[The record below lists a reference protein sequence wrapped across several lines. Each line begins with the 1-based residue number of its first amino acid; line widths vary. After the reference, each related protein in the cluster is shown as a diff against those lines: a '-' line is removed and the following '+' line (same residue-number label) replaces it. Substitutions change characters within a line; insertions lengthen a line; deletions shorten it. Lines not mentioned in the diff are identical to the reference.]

1 MSGPCRP
8 LSHQRHGMGKRA
20 GAEVP
25 SVAQGALVPAM
36 IQRAPIL
43 GIEPVQGG
51 GPDTLAF
58 AVELDIDHE
67 TAQRMADRRRDGF
80 FKGRRTTVKEVDG

>member
-51 GPDTLAF
+51 DPDTLAF

-67 TAQRMADRRRDGF
+67 TAQRMADRRRDRF
-80 FKGRRTTVKEVDG
+80 DNRRRTTV